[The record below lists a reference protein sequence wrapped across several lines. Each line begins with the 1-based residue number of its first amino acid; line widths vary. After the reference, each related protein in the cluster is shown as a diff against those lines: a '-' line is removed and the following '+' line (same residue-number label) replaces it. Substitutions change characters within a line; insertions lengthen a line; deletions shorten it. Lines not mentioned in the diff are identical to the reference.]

1 MSHPRVTATLLAIA
15 LTACFGFARE
25 REKQMQE
32 VKRDEAVLKGV
43 SAAINQ
49 VIHNATDCDAARA
62 AMPEARQRLSEAFR
76 LVQEPGSDATLKM
89 LDAQLKQVADACP

>member
-1 MSHPRVTATLLAIA
+1 MSHPRITSTLLAIT
-15 LTACFGFARE
+15 LSGCFGFARE
-25 REKQMQE
+25 REKQIQE
-32 VKRDEAVLKGV
+32 VKKDEAVLKGV

-49 VIHNATDCDAARA
+49 VIHNAGDCDAARA

-89 LDAQLKQVADACP
+89 LEAQLKQVSDACP